1 MNDMPAQDR
10 HQEDDMEEHVG
21 SAALLGH
28 GRTAEVYAWREGSA
42 LKLFV
47 PGFPSRLI
55 DQEMEGT
62 RAANTAGIPSPQFR
76 EVITVDGR
84 RGLVLE
90 RLTGHSML
98 TLLGREPARVTY
110 YAGLFAELQARMHD
124 CHAPGLTS
132 RREDL
137 ARRIARAGVV
147 ARVKGDALATLERL
161 PDGDTLCHCD
171 FHPDNLLMT
180 PQGPTVIDWSYAAR
194 GTPASDAA
202 RTALLLR
209 IADAPP
215 GSFRVAWVERE
226 AKDRFYGAW
235 LKRYRELQPD
245 AAGAMWS
252 WLLPVAV
259 ARLADDIPQ
268 ERPRLMTLIEEL
280 RQKR

>member
-1 MNDMPAQDR
+1 MNGMPAQGR
-10 HQEDDMEEHVG
+10 HQEADMEEHIG
-21 SAALLGH
+21 SATLVGR
-28 GRTAEVYAWREGSA
+28 GRTAEVYAWKEGSV

-47 PGFPSRLI
+47 PGFPSSLV
-55 DQEMEGT
+55 DQEVEGT
-62 RAANTAGIPSPQFR
+62 RAANTAGIPSPQLR
-76 EVITVDGR
+76 SVIRVDGR

-90 RLTGHSML
+90 RLAGRSML
-98 TLLGREPARVTY
+98 TLLGREPARVTH
-110 YAGLFAELQARMHD
+110 YADIFAELQARMHS

-137 ARRIARAGVV
+137 ARRIARAGVL

-161 PDGDTLCHCD
+161 PDGDSLCHCD
-171 FHPDNLLMT
+171 FHPGNVLMT
-180 PQGPTVIDWSYAAR
+180 PQGLAVIDWSFAAR

-226 AKDRFYGAW
+226 AKDRFYRAW
-235 LKRYRELQPD
+235 LKRYRELKPD

-259 ARLADDIPQ
+259 ARISDEIPE

-280 RQKR
+280 QQKR

>member
-1 MNDMPAQDR
+1 
-10 HQEDDMEEHVG
+10 
-21 SAALLGH
+21 
-28 GRTAEVYAWREGSA
+28 VYAWKENSA

-47 PGFPSRLI
+47 PGFPSTLI
-55 DQEMEGT
+55 DQEVEGT
-62 RAANTAGIPSPQFR
+62 RAANAAGVPSPQLR
-76 EVITVDGR
+76 DVITVDGR

-90 RLTGHSML
+90 RLSGDSML
-98 TLLGREPARVTY
+98 SLLAREPMRVTH
-110 YAGLFAELQARMHD
+110 YADIFAELQSRIHG
-124 CHAPGLTS
+124 CHVPGLTS

-161 PDGDTLCHCD
+161 PDGDSLCHCD
-171 FHPDNLLMT
+171 FHPDNVLMT
-180 PQGPTVIDWSYAAR
+180 PQGPSIIDWSFAAC

-209 IADAPP
+209 ISDAPP

-226 AKDRFYGAW
+226 VKNRFYRAW
-235 LKRYRELQPD
+235 LKCYHDLQPD
-245 AAGAMWS
+245 AADTMWS

-259 ARLADDIPQ
+259 ARLADDIPE

-280 RQKR
+280 KQKR

>member
-1 MNDMPAQDR
+1 
-10 HQEDDMEEHVG
+10 MEEHIG
-21 SAALLGH
+21 SATLVGR
-28 GRTAEVYAWREGSA
+28 GRTAEVYAWKEGSV

-47 PGFPSRLI
+47 PGFPSSLV
-55 DQEMEGT
+55 DQEVEGT
-62 RAANTAGIPSPQFR
+62 RAANTAGIPSPQLR
-76 EVITVDGR
+76 SIIRVDGR

-90 RLTGHSML
+90 RLAGLSML
-98 TLLGREPARVTY
+98 TLLGREPARVTH
-110 YAGLFAELQARMHD
+110 YADIFAELQARMHS

-161 PDGDTLCHCD
+161 PDGDSLCHCD
-171 FHPDNLLMT
+171 FHPGNVLMT
-180 PQGPTVIDWSYAAR
+180 PQGLAVIDWSFAAR

-226 AKDRFYGAW
+226 AKDRFYRAW
-235 LKRYRELQPD
+235 LKRYRELKPD

-259 ARLADDIPQ
+259 ARLADEIPE

-280 RQKR
+280 QQKR

>member
-1 MNDMPAQDR
+1 
-10 HQEDDMEEHVG
+10 MEEHIG
-21 SAALLGH
+21 SATLLGH
-28 GRTAEVYAWREGSA
+28 GRTAEVYAWKENSA

-47 PGFPSRLI
+47 PEFPSTLI
-55 DQEMEGT
+55 DQEVEGT
-62 RAANTAGIPSPQFR
+62 RAANAADIPSPQLR
-76 EVITVDGR
+76 DVITVDGR

-98 TLLGREPARVTY
+98 SLLAREPMRVTH
-110 YAGLFAELQARMHD
+110 YAGIFAELQARIHD
-124 CHAPGLTS
+124 CHVPGLTS

-147 ARVKGDALATLERL
+147 ARVKGDALAVLERL
-161 PDGDTLCHCD
+161 SDGDRLCHCD
-171 FHPDNLLMT
+171 FHPDNVLMT
-180 PQGPTVIDWSYAAR
+180 PQGPSIIDWSFAAR

-226 AKDRFYGAW
+226 AKDRFYRAW

-245 AAGAMWS
+245 ASDAMWS

-259 ARLADDIPQ
+259 ARLADDIPE
-268 ERPRLMTLIEEL
+268 ERPRLMILINEL
-280 RQKR
+280 QQKH

>member
-1 MNDMPAQDR
+1 
-10 HQEDDMEEHVG
+10 MEEHIG

-28 GRTAEVYAWREGSA
+28 GHTADVYVWKEDSV

-62 RAANTAGIPSPQFR
+62 WAANAAGIPSPEFR
-76 EVITVDGR
+76 SVVTVDGR

-90 RLTGHSML
+90 RLTGLSML
-98 TLLGREPARVTY
+98 TLLGREPARVAY
-110 YAGLFAELQARMHD
+110 YAGLFAELQARMND

-137 ARRIARAGVV
+137 ARRIARARIV

-161 PDGDTLCHCD
+161 PDGDSLCHCD
-171 FHPDNLLMT
+171 FHPDNVLMT
-180 PQGPTVIDWSYAAR
+180 PKGPSLIDWSFTSR

-202 RTALLLR
+202 QTALLLR
-209 IADAPP
+209 IAHAPS
-215 GSFRVAWVERE
+215 GSFRVPWVERE
-226 AKDRFYGAW
+226 AKDRFYRVW

-245 AAGAMWS
+245 AARTMWG
-252 WLLPVAV
+252 WLLPVTV
-259 ARLADDIPQ
+259 ARLADEIPQ
-268 ERPRLMTLIEEL
+268 ERPRLMALIEEL
-280 RQKR
+280 QQKH